1 MGILDYL
8 ILAGIAVGILAAVRH
23 LKKIRAVAAVVEIVA
38 TVRRKNRKNFGE
50 IFCSEDFYGIS
61 ARGKEGYFSF
71 LCALLFLWKSR
82 QKKICNFLQI
92 NIFSQ

>member
-23 LKKIRAVAAVVEIVA
+23 LKRNSGCGRKSPRNHTRKRED
-38 TVRRKNRKNFGE
+38 TVRRKNRKIFGE
-50 IFCSEDFYGIS
+50 IFFSEDFYGIS

-71 LCALLFLWKSR
+71 LCALLFFTEK
-82 QKKICNFLQI
+82 QAEKFA
-92 NIFSQ
+92 IFHK

>member
-61 ARGKEGYFSF
+61 ARGKEWYFFFPLCTSF
-71 LCALLFLWKSR
+71 FVERR

-92 NIFSQ
+92 NTFSQ

>member
-23 LKKIRAVAAVVEIVA
+23 LKR
-38 TVRRKNRKNFGE
+38 NSGCGG
-50 IFCSEDFYGIS
+50 IFFSEDFYGIS

-71 LCALLFLWKSR
+71 LCALLFFTEK
-82 QKKICNFLQI
+82 QAEKICNFSQI

>member
-23 LKKIRAVAAVVEIVA
+23 LKRNSGCGGCGGDCSHCEK
-38 TVRRKNRKNFGE
+38 KNRKIFGE
-50 IFCSEDFYGIS
+50 IFFSEDFYGIS

-71 LCALLFLWKSR
+71 LCALLFFTEK
-82 QKKICNFLQI
+82 QAEKICNFSQI

>member
-23 LKKIRAVAAVVEIVA
+23 LKRNSGCGGCGGDCSHCEK
-38 TVRRKNRKNFGE
+38 KKYKNFWRN
-50 IFCSEDFYGIS
+50 FLF
-61 ARGKEGYFSF
+61 RG
-71 LCALLFLWKSR
+71 FLWDKCKRKRRVFFFPLCTSFFTEK
-82 QKKICNFLQI
+82 QAEKICNFSQI

>member
-38 TVRRKNRKNFGE
+38 TVRRKNRKIFGE
-50 IFCSEDFYGIS
+50 IFFSEDFYGIS

-71 LCALLFLWKSR
+71 LCALLFFTEK
-82 QKKICNFLQI
+82 QAEKICNFSQI

>member
-23 LKKIRAVAAVVEIVA
+23 LIVA
-38 TVRRKNRKNFGE
+38 TVRRKNRKIFGE
-50 IFCSEDFYGIS
+50 IFFSEDFYGIS

-71 LCALLFLWKSR
+71 LCALLFFTEK
-82 QKKICNFLQI
+82 QAEKICNFSQI

>member
-38 TVRRKNRKNFGE
+38 TVRRKNR
-50 IFCSEDFYGIS
+50 
-61 ARGKEGYFSF
+61 
-71 LCALLFLWKSR
+71 
-82 QKKICNFLQI
+82 
-92 NIFSQ
+92 

>member
-23 LKKIRAVAAVVEIVA
+23 LKIRAVAAAVEIVV
-38 TVRRKNRKNFGE
+38 TVRRKNRKIFGE
-50 IFCSEDFYGIS
+50 IFFSEDFYGIS

-71 LCALLFLWKSR
+71 LCALLFFTEK
-82 QKKICNFLQI
+82 QAEKICNFSQI

>member
-23 LKKIRAVAAVVEIVA
+23 LKRNSVEIVA
-38 TVRRKNRKNFGE
+38 TVRRKNRKIFGE
-50 IFCSEDFYGIS
+50 IFFSEDFYGIS

-71 LCALLFLWKSR
+71 LCALLFFTEK
-82 QKKICNFLQI
+82 QAEKICNFSQI